1 MNMPNPPHDR
11 PPTWAPAPLSSRW
24 MERQAG
30 MSESE
35 LLIRTLYEITSDY
48 RRSFDDQLTR
58 LLDLGCRRFDMEIG
72 VASSI
77 RGDAW
82 RIRQLVAPV
91 RYGLEVGQRFSL
103 ERTLCGLTTRAGGAL
118 GFEDLRHSSVAD
130 HPAVAE
136 GALAAYIGVPV
147 RMGERVWGTL
157 AFLSLESRERS
168 FTQADVD
175 SLQLMASWVA
185 TEAQRRMAE
194 EALRDAKR
202 LLEHASRTDP
212 LTGLLNRRALEA
224 ELEVRHAANTD
235 LVAILVDA
243 DDFKAVNTD
252 FGHAGGDRV
261 LQAIASRTAATVR
274 ETDVFGRIGGDEF
287 LVLVPDRPLDAA
299 VRLAERIRLAVTA
312 SPADT
317 PKGPCTP
324 KVSLGVVPV
333 DANAHT
339 VTDILKR
346 ASAVLAECKEKGKNQ
361 VCVAGPL

>member
-1 MNMPNPPHDR
+1 
-11 PPTWAPAPLSSRW
+11 
-24 MERQAG
+24 

-48 RRSFDDQLTR
+48 RRSFEDQLVR
-58 LLDLGCRRFDMEIG
+58 LLDLGCRRFDMELG
-72 VASSI
+72 VASGI
-77 RGDAW
+77 RGETW
-82 RIRQLVAPV
+82 RIRQLVAPA
-91 RYGLEVGQRFSL
+91 RYGLQVGQRFAL
-103 ERTLCGLTTRAGGAL
+103 DRTLCGLTARAGGAL

-130 HPAVAE
+130 HPAVAD
-136 GALAAYIGVPV
+136 GDLSAYIAVPV
-147 RMGERVWGTL
+147 RIGERLWGTL
-157 AFLSLESRERS
+157 AFFSLESRDRC

-185 TEAQRRMAE
+185 TEASRRMAE

-212 LTGLLNRRALEA
+212 LTGLFNRRALEG
-224 ELEVRHAANTD
+224 ELAVRREAHTD

-252 FGHAGGDRV
+252 FGHAGGDLV

-274 ETDVFGRIGGDEF
+274 DTDVFGRIGGDEF
-287 LVLVPDRPLDAA
+287 LVLVPDCSLDGV
-299 VRLAERIRLAVTA
+299 VRLAERIRLAVVA
-312 SPADT
+312 SPAET

-333 DANAHT
+333 DADACT

-346 ASAVLAECKEKGKNQ
+346 ASEVLAESKEKGKNQ
-361 VCVAGPL
+361 VCVAKPR